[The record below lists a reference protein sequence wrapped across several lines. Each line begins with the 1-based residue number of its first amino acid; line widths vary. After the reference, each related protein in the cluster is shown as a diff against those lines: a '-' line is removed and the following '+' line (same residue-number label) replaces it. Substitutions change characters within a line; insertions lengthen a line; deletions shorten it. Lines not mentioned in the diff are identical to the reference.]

1 MERRFVAAGL
11 LAGLL
16 AVPVLPALPTAAAT
30 TTDTTTTSR
39 INEGDPTYAAIDISR
54 ERFPDG
60 TAPRHVVLSR
70 DDRFADSLAGSALT
84 GEGPL
89 LFTEPSGLTAATS
102 AEIDRLLEPGG
113 RIYLLGGTAA
123 IAGTTEQALRERGY
137 DVRRLA
143 GQSRIETAVE
153 VAFEVRRLHP
163 GDEVLLARDDGWV
176 DSITGGAIAAERHL
190 PVLVTA
196 SDRLSPAVAW
206 WLAADSTSTTT
217 LLGGTAALSDAIA
230 ASVPGPRRIAGTDRT
245 GTAAAIATGLWG
257 EDGAGARDF
266 VVTNGVAEDG
276 WAFGVAAAGLAADE
290 DAPMLLVTDEVTEP
304 TADLV
309 STCGEPEVDLTV
321 VGDGEAV
328 PGALR
333 EQLDAAD
340 GFACGPDGALTLP
353 AELEVPV
360 ECDALVTEYRTL
372 ALDQVGPYGFGGFGI
387 LPAIEEDAPSTGD
400 DGVGGAPDRDEGITN
415 DLSQDETSSTN
426 VQEEG
431 VDEPDTVK
439 TDGDTAFVIAH
450 GDLQAVDITGTA
462 PAVVDTLDLG
472 DDVGHELLLSGDR
485 LLVVTA
491 HWDFGIAD
499 DVARTSFA
507 APGEPTTTIRLVDV
521 SVPSNLTV
529 IDTIELDG
537 SHRSARMIGSVVRLV
552 MQTDPSFPFVY
563 PADGSD
569 EAVHAA
575 AERNREIIETST
587 ADDWL
592 PDYVDCAD
600 VSLPPV
606 ESGMSTVSVL
616 TFDLASG
623 IEPTS
628 SAAVTANAE
637 TVYASTNRLYVTTGR
652 WAWEPD
658 ALGSQVTTE
667 VHGFDITDPT
677 ATTYVGSGAVDGYA
691 LNQFA
696 LSEHE
701 GFLRIATTTAPP
713 WREDPE
719 GVEQSESMVTV
730 LDEQAG
736 ELVQVGRVGGLGLG
750 ERIYAVR
757 YFGDIAAVVTFRQVD
772 PLYLLDL
779 SNPAAPSVAGELK
792 LLGYSAYLHRVA
804 DGRLLGVGA
813 AADEEGR
820 VTGAQVT
827 LFDTSDP
834 SSPQVVDQVTFENGF
849 TSVEY
854 DHHAFLHWP
863 ATGLAVVPIEQHDE
877 TGTGFVGAVGLD
889 VATDGLAE
897 AGRASHQDDA
907 GTSEWW
913 PSISRSFV
921 DGDSLYT
928 VSEVGIERAALT
940 DLTERSFTAF

>member
-1 MERRFVAAGL
+1 MHRRSVVAGLVAGL
-11 LAGLL
+11 LA
-16 AVPVLPALPTAAAT
+16 LPALHTTAAAAAT
-30 TTDTTTTSR
+30 GDPTTTSR
-39 INEGDPTYAAIDISR
+39 INEGDPTYAAIDISV

-89 LFTEPSGLTAATS
+89 LFTEPAALTGATS
-102 AEIDRLLEPGG
+102 VEIDRLLEPGG

-123 IAGTTEQALRERGY
+123 IASTTEQALRERGY

-143 GQSRIETAVE
+143 GQSRVETAVE

-163 GDEVLLARDDGWV
+163 GDEVLLARADGWV
-176 DSITGGAIAAERHL
+176 DSITGGGIAAERHL

-206 WLAADSTSTTT
+206 WLAADSTTTTT
-217 LLGGTAALSDAIA
+217 LLGGTAALSDAVA
-230 ASVPGPRRIAGTDRT
+230 AAVPGPRRIAGTDRT
-245 GTAAAIATGLWG
+245 GTAAAIATNLWG
-257 EDGAGARDF
+257 EDGTGERDF
-266 VVTNGVAEDG
+266 VVTNGVDDDG
-276 WAFGVAAAGLAADE
+276 WAFGVAAAGLAADG
-290 DAPMLLVTDEVTEP
+290 DAPLLLVTDEVTEP

-321 VGDGEAV
+321 VGDGATV

-340 GFACGPDGALTLP
+340 GFACGPDGALTPP
-353 AELEVPV
+353 AELEPSV
-360 ECDALVTEYRTL
+360 ECDALVTEYKTL
-372 ALDQVGPYGFGGFGI
+372 ALDQVGPYGFGGFEI
-387 LPAIEEDAPSTGD
+387 MPAIEEDSPSAGD
-400 DGVGGAPDRDEGITN
+400 DASGGPTDGDESLTN
-415 DLSQDETSSTN
+415 DTPEDTSSTN

-439 TDGDTAFVIAH
+439 TDGDTAFVVAH
-450 GDLQAVDITGTA
+450 GDLQAVDITGTT

-472 DDVGHELLLSGDR
+472 DDFGHELLLSGDR
-485 LLVVTA
+485 LLVVTP
-491 HWDFGIAD
+491 HWDFGILEG
-499 DVARTSFA
+499 DVARTSF

-521 SVPSNLTV
+521 TDPANLTV
-529 IDTIELDG
+529 LDTVELDG

-563 PADGSD
+563 PTDDSD
-569 EAVHAA
+569 AAVHAA
-575 AERNREIIETST
+575 AERNREIIEAST
-587 ADDWL
+587 AEDWL
-592 PDYVDCAD
+592 PDFVDCAD

-637 TVYASTNRLYVTTGR
+637 TVYASTTRLYVTTGR
-652 WAWEPD
+652 WEWEPD

-667 VHGFDITDPT
+667 VHGFDITDPA
-677 ATTYVGSGAVDGYA
+677 ATTYVGSGAVEGYA
-691 LNQFA
+691 LNQFS

-713 WREDPE
+713 WREDGEE
-719 GVEQSESMVTV
+719 GEQSESMVTV

-736 ELVQVGRVGGLGLG
+736 ELVQVGRVSGLGLG

-757 YFGDIAAVVTFRQVD
+757 YFGDVAAVVTFRQVD

-792 LLGYSAYLHRVA
+792 LLGYSAYLHKVA

-813 AADEEGR
+813 AADEDGM

-834 SSPQVVDQVTFENGF
+834 SSPQVVDQVTFESGY

-863 ATGLAVVPIEQHDE
+863 ATGLAVIPIEQHGE

-889 VATDGLAE
+889 VTADGLTE

-907 GTSEWW
+907 SGSEWW
-913 PSISRSFV
+913 PSINRSFV

-928 VSEVGIERAALT
+928 VSEVGIERADLG
-940 DLTERSFTAF
+940 DLTERAFIRF

>member
-1 MERRFVAAGL
+1 MHRRFVAAGL

-16 AVPVLPALPTAAAT
+16 ALPALPALPAAAAPG
-30 TTDTTTTSR
+30 DDPTTTSR

-89 LFTEPSGLTAATS
+89 LFTEPGGLTAATS
-102 AEIDRLLEPGG
+102 AEIDRVLEPGG
-113 RIYLLGGTAA
+113 SIYLLGGTAA
-123 IAGTTEQALRERGY
+123 IAATTEQALRERGY

-143 GQSRIETAVE
+143 GQSRVETAVE

-163 GDEVLLARDDGWV
+163 GDEVLLAREDGWA
-176 DSITGGAIAAERHL
+176 DSITGGGIAAERHL

-230 ASVPGPRRIAGTDRT
+230 ASVPGPRRIAGTDRA

-257 EDGAGARDF
+257 EDGTGAREF
-266 VVTNGVAEDG
+266 VVTNGVADDG
-276 WAFGVAAAGLAADE
+276 WAFGVAAAGLSADQ
-290 DAPMLLVTDEVTEP
+290 DAPVLLVTDEVTEP

-321 VGDGEAV
+321 IGDGEVV

-340 GFACGPDGALTLP
+340 GFACGPDGELTPP
-353 AELEVPV
+353 AELEDPAA
-360 ECDALVTEYRTL
+360 CDVLLDEYR
-372 ALDQVGPYGFGGFGI
+372 AMGLDQVGPYGFGGFFEI
-387 LPAIEEDAPSTGD
+387 LPVEEDTPTSGD
-400 DGVGGAPDRDEGITN
+400 DGVGGAPDRDEQITN
-415 DLSQDETSSTN
+415 DAPDDTSSTN

-431 VDEPDTVK
+431 VDEPDIVK
-439 TDGDTAFVIAH
+439 TDGDTAFVVAH
-450 GDLQAVDITGTA
+450 GDLQAVDITGTT
-462 PAVVDTLDLG
+462 PDVIDSLDLG
-472 DDVGHELLLSGDR
+472 DDFGHELLLSGDR
-485 LLVVTA
+485 LLVVTP
-491 HWDFGIAD
+491 HWEFGIAED
-499 DVARTSFA
+499 AARSSMP

-521 SVPSNLTV
+521 SDPSDLEV
-529 IDTIELDG
+529 VDEIELDG

-552 MQTDPSFPFVY
+552 MQTDPSFPFVF
-563 PADGSD
+563 PADGTD
-569 EAVHAA
+569 EAVHEA
-575 AERNREIIETST
+575 AEHNRDLIEDST
-587 ADDWL
+587 IEDWL
-592 PDYVDCAD
+592 PDFVDCAD
-600 VSLPPV
+600 VSLPPI

-616 TFDLASG
+616 TFDLAGG

-628 SAAVTANAE
+628 SAAVVATGE
-637 TVYASTNRLYVTTGR
+637 TVYASTDRLYVTSGR
-652 WAWEPD
+652 WQWEPD

-667 VHGFDITDPT
+667 VHGFDITDPA

-701 GFLRIATTTAPP
+701 GHLRIATTTSPP
-713 WREDPE
+713 WRGDAEE
-719 GVEQSESMVTV
+719 VEQSESMVTV
-730 LDEQAG
+730 LDERDG
-736 ELVQVGRVGGLGLG
+736 ELVEVGQVDGLGLG

-757 YFGDIAAVVTFRQVD
+757 YFGDVAAVVTFRQVD

-779 SNPAAPSVAGELK
+779 SDPTAPSVAGELK
-792 LLGYSAYLHRVA
+792 LMGYSAYLHRVA

-813 AADEEGR
+813 AADEDGM

-834 SSPQVVDQVTFENGF
+834 SSPEVVDQVSFDGGF

-863 ATGLAVVPIEQHDE
+863 ATGLAVVPLEQHDE

-889 VATDGLAE
+889 VASDGLTE

-907 GTSEWW
+907 DGSEWW

-928 VSEVGIERAALT
+928 VSEVGIERAALS
-940 DLTERSFTAF
+940 DLTERSFAAF